1 MKPIDVNGYWDD
13 ELNVLEIEIDLDKN
27 ADKSDMYD
35 LIGELNDVVTHE
47 IEHIKQTKYG
57 YEFPEKKYKR
67 KISYYKQ
74 PHEIE
79 AQIAGFKRKAKLQ
92 GRPLEDVIRD
102 FFKKRQEILNISD
115 RVIERMVHLLLSQ
128 II

>member
-1 MKPIDVNGYWDD
+1 MQNCISSTKNFLIDNSVDLSTTEEYKKYCD
-13 ELNVLEIEIDLDKN
+13 EFKF
-27 ADKSDMYD
+27 
-35 LIGELNDVVTHE
+35 
-47 IEHIKQTKYG
+47 EHIKQTKYG

-115 RVIERMVHLLLSQ
+115 KVIERMVHLLLSQ

>member
-1 MKPIDVNGYWDD
+1 
-13 ELNVLEIEIDLDKN
+13 LEIEIDLDKN
-27 ADKSDMYD
+27 ADKSVMYD

-102 FFKKRQEILNISD
+102 FFKKRQEMLNISD
-115 RVIERMVHLLLSQ
+115 KVIERMVHLLLSQ

>member
-1 MKPIDVNGYWDD
+1 M
-13 ELNVLEIEIDLDKN
+13 EIEIDLEKN
-27 ADKSDMYD
+27 IGKNVMYD

-47 IEHIKQTKYG
+47 VEHIKQTKHG
-57 YEFPEKKYKR
+57 YEFPDKKYKR
-67 KISYYKQ
+67 KINYYKQ

-102 FFKKRQEILNISD
+102 FFEKRKDILNISD
-115 RVIERMVHLLLSQ
+115 TVINRMVHLLLSQ